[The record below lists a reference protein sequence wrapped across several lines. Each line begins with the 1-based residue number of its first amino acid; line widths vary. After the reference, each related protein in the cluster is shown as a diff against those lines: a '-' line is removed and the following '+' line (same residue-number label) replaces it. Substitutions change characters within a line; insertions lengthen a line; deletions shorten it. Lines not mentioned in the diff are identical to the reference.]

1 MDIQNVEIEQL
12 HHDNSKKSKQID
24 QLKRQNQ
31 KAIMDKEIEE
41 DEKKRAES
49 DLQQQN
55 KMHLVCT
62 WYIHYHLPLEDSTN
76 IQHIPT
82 RYVLCTMYIPCTHN
96 VCALSTGPD

>member
-1 MDIQNVEIEQL
+1 MAKNILKDQKQKIDEQQTTIDIQNVEIEQL

-41 DEKKRAES
+41 DEQKRAES

-62 WYIHYHLPLEDSTN
+62 WYI
-76 IQHIPT
+76 
-82 RYVLCTMYIPCTHN
+82 PCTHN

>member
-31 KAIMDKEIEE
+31 KAIMDKEIAE
-41 DEKKRAES
+41 DEQKRAES

-62 WYIHYHLPLEDSTN
+62 
-76 IQHIPT
+76 
-82 RYVLCTMYIPCTHN
+82 MYIPCTHN
-96 VCALSTGPD
+96 VCALCTGPN